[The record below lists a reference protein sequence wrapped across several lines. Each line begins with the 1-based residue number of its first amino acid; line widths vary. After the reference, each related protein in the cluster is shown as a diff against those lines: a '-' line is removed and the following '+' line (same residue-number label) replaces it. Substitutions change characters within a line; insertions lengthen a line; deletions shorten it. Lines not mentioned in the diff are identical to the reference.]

1 MTTGWPLLRPMWF
14 EFPDDTR
21 FYSTPTQFMFGS
33 SILVAPKLTE
43 PKGVYKKLNM
53 QQVTYALPSAATWYN
68 YYSKQ
73 SVASTADGEWQT
85 ATLSDLE
92 QAVYIRGGTILP
104 ILQHDDCMALL
115 PCMENSITLE
125 IYPDNNGNA
134 TGKLYVDDYSSLDHQ
149 QDQDKYSLLATFT
162 YKDNTLNSTIT
173 WGGDY
178 SGFDPTVTVLKIY
191 NQLTAPTYVKDWL
204 WNDIPYVYEA
214 TTKTLFV

>member
-104 ILQHDDCMALL
+104 ILEHDDCMALL
-115 PCMENSITLE
+115 PCMGNDINLE
-125 IYPDNNGNA
+125 VYPDQSDRA
-134 TGKLYVDDYSSLDHQ
+134 
-149 QDQDKYSLLATFT
+149 
-162 YKDNTLNSTIT
+162 
-173 WGGDY
+173 
-178 SGFDPTVTVLKIY
+178 SGFLYLDDGSSFDYELY
-191 NQLTAPTYVKDWL
+191 NG
-204 WNDIPYVYEA
+204 
-214 TTKTLFV
+214 